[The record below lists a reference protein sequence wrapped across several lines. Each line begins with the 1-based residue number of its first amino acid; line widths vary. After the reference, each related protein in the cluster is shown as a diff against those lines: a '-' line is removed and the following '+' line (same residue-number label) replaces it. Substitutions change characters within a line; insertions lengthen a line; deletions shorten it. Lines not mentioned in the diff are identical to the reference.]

1 MPIHTHTQPAY
12 NDSQEAEWVS
22 VPKKSG
28 GGEAGQDF
36 IGACAPKSKNGQEGG
51 YYEGANLSAVFLAA
65 RPIPYSGGG
74 NKSAARAMAA
84 ILLLLLRPPPV
95 TTSFPAKK
103 RAAKKKMKIKGGG
116 GGRGEFSPLPQ
127 HTPPPPPYLFQCSF
141 TSLFFLFAQMCGR
154 LGDRFSPLSLSQA
167 RSSICQLWSHCFSGI
182 GGEEEE
188 EEEGL
193 WGAAHTCPISRMLSF
208 EERWEGKKSQL
219 EAEAAHFSFSFFLEV
234 GEQKQK
240 RVGKCMQGGKGQR
253 ERKIKAFS
261 SRLRLL
267 AHFSDVG

>member
-1 MPIHTHTQPAY
+1 MPTHTHSPPIMTHRRQNGYP
-12 NDSQEAEWVS
+12 SQ
-22 VPKKSG
+22 KKSG

-36 IGACAPKSKNGQEGG
+36 IGVCAPKSKNGQEGG

-116 GGRGEFSPLPQ
+116 GGRGEFSSLPQ
-127 HTPPPPPYLFQCSF
+127 QTPPPHISF
-141 TSLFFLFAQMCGR
+141 NAVSPLFFSSSHRCAVDSEIG
-154 LGDRFSPLSLSQA
+154 SPPLSLSQA

-182 GGEEEE
+182 GGEE

-219 EAEAAHFSFSFFLEV
+219 EAEAAHFSFSF
-234 GEQKQK
+234 
-240 RVGKCMQGGKGQR
+240 
-253 ERKIKAFS
+253 
-261 SRLRLL
+261 LL
-267 AHFSDVG
+267 